1 MVVIATTATAT
12 VNPVSSLLD
21 DLVRR
26 IRTVI
31 EPKRIV
37 LFGSAARGTMGPDS
51 DLDVLVVAEDGV
63 HRIHTSQAIYG
74 SLRGF
79 GHPTDIV
86 VVTEEDVRRDFGK
99 SWSVITPALQEGRQI
114 YAQPR

>member
-1 MVVIATTATAT
+1 MTAAVATSAPNS
-12 VNPVSSLLD
+12 VLLD

-26 IRTVI
+26 IRTVL

-37 LFGSAARGTMGPDS
+37 LFGSAARGAMGPDS
-51 DLDVLVVAEDGV
+51 DLDVLVVADEGV
-63 HRIHTSQAIYG
+63 HRIRTSQAIYG

-79 GHPTDIV
+79 GHATDIV
-86 VVTEEDVRRDFGK
+86 VVTDEDVRRDFGK
-99 SWSVITPALQEGRQI
+99 SWSVITPALQEGREI